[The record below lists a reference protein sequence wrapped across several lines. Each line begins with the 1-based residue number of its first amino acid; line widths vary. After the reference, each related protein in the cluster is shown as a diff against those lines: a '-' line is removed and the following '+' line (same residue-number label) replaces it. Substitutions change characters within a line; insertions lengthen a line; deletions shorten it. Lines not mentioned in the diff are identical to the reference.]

1 MSAIPSFNSTEK
13 KHDVYRGQDCMRKF
27 CKSLREHAMNTINSK
42 NKKMTLLTKE
52 QQESYEN
59 AKIYIC

>member
-1 MSAIPSFNSTEK
+1 MSAIPSFKSTEK

-27 CKSLREHAMNTINSK
+27 CKSLREHAMNTIHSK

>member
-1 MSAIPSFNSTEK
+1 MSAIPSFKSTEK

-52 QQESYEN
+52 
-59 AKIYIC
+59 

>member
-1 MSAIPSFNSTEK
+1 MSAIPSCKSTVK

-42 NKKMTLLTKE
+42 NRKNDVINKRTAGIIWKCKNL
-52 QQESYEN
+52 
-59 AKIYIC
+59 